1 MSSPPRTAS
10 RAERRERL
18 LDAADRAIATNGPDA
33 AMTAIAAE
41 AGITKPILYR
51 EFGDKGGLYRALA
64 ERHTAALLDELRQ
77 ALATRGGLRAR
88 TRATVGTYL
97 RLLDE
102 HTDTYRFL
110 MHGEAAAEPAVA
122 GLVTSFLQRV
132 GDVLTAGVRYELG
145 LPPDDPS
152 PLPAAWAF
160 AITGM
165 CRGAGDWWLALRDS
179 GAPAPTRDQLAEQ
192 LTDLIFGAFPAQAV
206 DRA

>member
-1 MSSPPRTAS
+1 MSTPGTRAS
-10 RAERRERL
+10 RAQRREQL
-18 LDAADRAIATNGPDA
+18 LDAADRAIAANGPDA

-64 ERHTAALLDELRQ
+64 ERHTESLLTELRA

-102 HTDTYRFL
+102 HTGTYRFL
-110 MHGEAAAEPAVA
+110 VHGEAAAEPAVA
-122 GLVTSFLQRV
+122 GLVTSFVQRV

-145 LPPDDPS
+145 LPADDHS
-152 PLPAAWAF
+152 SLPAAWAF

-165 CRGAGDWWLALRDS
+165 CRGAGDWWLALRER
-179 GAPAPTRDQLAEQ
+179 GAPAPTRDELADQ
-192 LTDLIFGAFPAQAV
+192 LTDLIFGAFPQRSVAAG
-206 DRA
+206 